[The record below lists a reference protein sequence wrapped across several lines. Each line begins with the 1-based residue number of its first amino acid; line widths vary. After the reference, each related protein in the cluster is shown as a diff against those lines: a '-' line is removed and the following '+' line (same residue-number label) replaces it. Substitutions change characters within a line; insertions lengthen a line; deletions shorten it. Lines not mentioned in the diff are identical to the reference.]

1 MRWGAGAAREVDTG
15 ARTRGSKGFGTA
27 RNADPQDLRTM
38 MRPTTIAGILLAFV
52 AASCGG
58 NPTAPSAVQTRAVSA
73 PATVQHAPV
82 VSFSES
88 GYTVREGTRGSLT
101 LVLTRASGPGA
112 RVSVLGAPTGRWPA
126 RIGLGRLTLMD
137 SPVAGR
143 HAPSGGGPAH
153 TDVVFEAGVRRVVVP
168 ITAFPDDDLVD
179 STAIVFLVDPVGLTI
194 GTPNRAIVT
203 EVE

>member
-1 MRWGAGAAREVDTG
+1 MRTQI
-15 ARTRGSKGFGTA
+15 
-27 RNADPQDLRTM
+27 PQDLRTM

-58 NPTAPSAVQTRAVSA
+58 NPTAPSTVQTLTVSA

-88 GYTVREGTRGSLT
+88 MYTVREGTRGSLT

-126 RIGLGRLTLMD
+126 RVGLGRLTLMD
-137 SPVAGR
+137 SPDARR
-143 HAPSGGGPAH
+143 HSPSRGGSAH

-203 EVE
+203 VVE